1 MTRLLLL
8 AAALLAA
15 PAAAQNL
22 ISTGATS
29 GLRLYM
35 TNGNDFWLDPTSGN
49 ALVFKVNGN
58 AVSTMTAQGFWLVNG
73 VNSVSNTGV
82 TASSFTATVTGNT
95 QYSLQSASGII
106 VNNGGGVKAA
116 FFDGIHVGDGSR
128 LTGISG
134 GSPAAGSVTPGTFVP
149 GVLLPAG
156 NLINGPLA
164 SSVLPSSV
172 PYTSVT
178 NNFTASQGFGTASPQ
193 ATLDVNGSAQ
203 FGSGANKSTF
213 TASGTLSGPA
223 NDYDKAQ
230 ASLSGGGTVTWGGG
244 GGRLK
249 WTGRFIAIPLPQ
261 RTASAGYIDIY
272 QCSANIPAGQVFDG
286 VARACDAASGVILNG
301 WEALYAEHAVG
312 GSNGAVT
319 FRIVQYT
326 YGFSAPSNWILV
338 GAVNGDD
345 GSIRLGTGMVLKSG
359 GSFTAGVDAQYAQ
372 AGGSNASGTWGINIS
387 GNAATATSA
396 SGATALAANGANC
409 SAGNAPLGVDASGA
423 SEGCFDVATQ
433 VEMSQKYNLAA
444 LDDRTISPSE
454 ISNGNLVFGFTSWT
468 NNNASPF
475 ADFLHLRGYTD
486 SSGGNDNLVVFRKDQ
501 IGMRIYQQA
510 FGSAT
515 AYSTY
520 KDMAF
525 TDGSNASGTWGIA
538 ISGNAATASALAAN
552 GGDCAAGS
560 FPLGVNASGAAE
572 SCTTVS
578 SLAPTLTGGG
588 ASGTWGISISG
599 NAATATSAT
608 SATSAS
614 AATRLAS
621 SGDYV
626 WNAATLAQNLPNGIT
641 NSFVQAA
648 DGWPNYGTLINARS
662 YSSGGGGGLQLYSP
676 YGSGYG
682 GTALRYRTADYSADS
697 VNPPWTAFK
706 TLLDSANYNSYAP
719 TLTGGGASGSWGI
732 NITGSAGSA
741 ASATT
746 ASSLAADPADCS
758 AGNAPLGV
766 TASGAA
772 SGCFDVA
779 TQAELNSYG
788 ASASVRYLSSPDGDR
803 ANHIAPNALVR
814 NLQLDF
820 KNASAVGGT
829 GNYSGVLTYSP
840 WDGTTAS
847 TGDPSYQIAFYSNA
861 ANGNLPRMRIRNG
874 IDTTWNSWYNIWNA
888 SSDGAG
894 SGLDA
899 DLLDGLEMHAGTN
912 NEANKVVR
920 TDASGYIQAGWINTI
935 SGDNGTTAISRVYA
949 SNDGY
954 IRYYTLANFAAQIR
968 AQAAWNAVTTGDY
981 PVAQVLRWKN
991 YGQNHVIFDAS
1002 AGTAPD
1008 GTAVNNTNPQV
1019 AWAGT
1024 YPTLMGWNGAN
1035 TYGVR
1040 TYISNLADLASNS
1053 NQLGGLGAASFLRK
1067 DTSDT
1072 MAGNITY
1079 SNLRYSDIG
1088 VYDPVNTQSVWAMG
1102 AAYTLPVGGATNNY
1116 GNFYGLGWSYNP
1128 DYGGAGNNPQSKA
1141 GLNHQLL
1148 LMMAGVTQTALG
1160 NGIWTNGNITGTGN
1174 LTLTPANPS
1183 ITSGGS
1189 YITIPNGLYISGG
1202 TPYFQ
1207 NQIQARGGVHD
1218 DTNARLT
1225 LYGGTGGDTQT
1236 SGAMYFGT
1244 GGSYRV
1250 TSAGAGTLATTT
1262 LGSVLPPGDGT
1273 VGYDVGRSAL
1283 RWASMHAVGF
1293 YGSYFA
1299 GPDVAE
1305 RYPSAEA
1312 LEAGE
1317 LVVFDHAPDPKLTV
1331 LDQSATKDGGTVVA
1345 GKRVAVA
1352 VRRTTRA
1359 NQPAIGVV
1367 STAPGVSLQDPGD
1380 EKKPPVALM
1389 GRVPVKV
1396 TDEGGDIAI
1405 GDYLAASSKPGVAMK
1420 AASSAPTI
1428 GVALQAHKGKA
1439 DGRIL
1444 AFIRAGNGD
1453 GTALQ
1458 RLEEKNR
1465 SLEERVQRLER
1476 LLEK

>member
-1 MTRLLLL
+1 VTRLLLL

-22 ISTGATS
+22 ISTGASS

-49 ALVFKVNGN
+49 SLIFKVNGN

-73 VNSVSNTGV
+73 VNSVSNTGI

-95 QYSLQSASGII
+95 QYAIQSASGIV
-106 VNNGGGVKAA
+106 VNNGGGVKAG

-128 LTGISG
+128 LTGVGG
-134 GSPAAGSVTPGTFVP
+134 GSPPAGSVTPGTFVP

-156 NLINGPLA
+156 NLANGPLA
-164 SSVLPSSV
+164 SSILPSSV

-178 NNFTASQGFGTASPQ
+178 NNFTVNQGFGTASPQ
-193 ATLDVNGSAQ
+193 TNIDVNGTAQ

-223 NDYDKAQ
+223 NDYVKAQ
-230 ASLSGGGTVTWGGG
+230 ATLSGGGAVTWG

-272 QCSANIPAGQVFDG
+272 QCSANIPAGQVHDG
-286 VARACDAASGVILNG
+286 VARACDATNGVALNV

-312 GSNGAVT
+312 AGSGSVT
-319 FRIVQYT
+319 LRIVVYT
-326 YGFSAPSNWILV
+326 TSFNAPSNWVLV

-345 GSIRLGTGMVLKSG
+345 GSIKLGNGVTLKSG
-359 GSFTAGVDAQYAQ
+359 GSYGAGIDNQYAQ
-372 AGGSNASGTWGINIS
+372 AGGSNASGTWGINITGNAATATSATGATALASNGANCSAGNAALGVDASGAAEGCFDVATQVEMSQKNNLASLDDRTISPSEISNANAVFGFTSWANNNSAPYADYLHLRGYTDGSGGNDNLVLFRKDAIGMRIYQQTFGSGTAYSSFKDMAFTDGTNASGTWGIGITGNAGTATALAANGGDCSAGSFPLGVNASGAAESCTAVSSLAPSLTGTGASGTWGINIS

-396 SGATALAANGANC
+396 TNATN
-409 SAGNAPLGVDASGA
+409 
-423 SEGCFDVATQ
+423 
-433 VEMSQKYNLAA
+433 
-444 LDDRTISPSE
+444 
-454 ISNGNLVFGFTSWT
+454 
-468 NNNASPF
+468 
-475 ADFLHLRGYTD
+475 
-486 SSGGNDNLVVFRKDQ
+486 
-501 IGMRIYQQA
+501 
-510 FGSAT
+510 
-515 AYSTY
+515 
-520 KDMAF
+520 
-525 TDGSNASGTWGIA
+525 
-538 ISGNAATASALAAN
+538 
-552 GGDCAAGS
+552 
-560 FPLGVNASGAAE
+560 
-572 SCTTVS
+572 
-578 SLAPTLTGGG
+578 
-588 ASGTWGISISG
+588 
-599 NAATATSAT
+599 ATSA
-608 SATSAS
+608 A
-614 AATRLAS
+614 AATRVAS

-626 WNAATLAQNLPNGIT
+626 WSAATLAQNLPNGIT
-641 NSFVQAA
+641 NSFVQS
-648 DGWPNYGTLINARS
+648 GNGFPEYGTVINARA
-662 YSSGGGGGLQLYSP
+662 YSGGGGGGLQLYVP
-676 YGSGYG
+676 YGSAYG
-682 GTALRYRTADYSADS
+682 GTALRYRMADYSADNA
-697 VNPPWTAFK
+697 NPPWTAFK
-706 TLLDSANYNSYAP
+706 TLLDSANYNSYSP
-719 TLTGGGASGSWGI
+719 TLTGTGASGSWGI
-732 NITGSAGSA
+732 NITGNA
-741 ASATT
+741 AT
-746 ASSLAADPADCS
+746 ASNSTNAGGLAVHS
-758 AGNAPLGV
+758 
-766 TASGAA
+766 
-772 SGCFDVA
+772 
-779 TQAELNSYG
+779 
-788 ASASVRYLSSPDGDR
+788 
-803 ANHIAPNALVR
+803 
-814 NLQLDF
+814 
-820 KNASAVGGT
+820 
-829 GNYSGVLTYSP
+829 
-840 WDGTTAS
+840 
-847 TGDPSYQIAFYSNA
+847 
-861 ANGNLPRMRIRNG
+861 
-874 IDTTWNSWYNIWNA
+874 
-888 SSDGAG
+888 
-894 SGLDA
+894 
-899 DLLDGLEMHAGTN
+899 GTN
-912 NEANKVVR
+912 NEANKIVR
-920 TDASGYIQAGWINTI
+920 TDVNGYIQAGWINTT

-949 SNDGY
+949 SNDAY

-968 AQAAWNAVTTGDY
+968 AIAAWNAVVGGDY

-1040 TYISNLADLASNS
+1040 TYISNIADLASNS
-1053 NQLGGLGAASFLRK
+1053 NQLGGLASSSFLRK

-1072 MAGNITY
+1072 MAGNITF
-1079 SNLRYSDIG
+1079 SNLRYGPIG
-1088 VYDPVNTQSVWAMG
+1088 VYDPANTQAVWTMG
-1102 AAYTLPVGGATNNY
+1102 AAYPLPFGGASNNY
-1116 GNFYGLGWSYNP
+1116 GGFYGLGWSYEPN
-1128 DYGGAGNNPQSKA
+1128 YGGAGNNPQSKS
-1141 GLNHQLL
+1141 GLSHQLL
-1148 LMMAGVTQTALG
+1148 LMHNGVTQSAIG
-1160 NGIWTNGNITGTGN
+1160 SGIWTNGTITGTGN
-1174 LTLTPANPS
+1174 IVLTPANPS
-1183 ITSGGS
+1183 ITSGSS
-1189 YITIPNGLYISGG
+1189 YITIPNGIYISGG

-1236 SGAMYFGT
+1236 SGHMYFGT

-1250 TSAGAGTLATTT
+1250 TSAGAGTFATSSFGGLNPTSDNVGVI
-1262 LGSVLPPGDGT
+1262 GSSG
-1273 VGYDVGRSAL
+1273 L
-1283 RWASMHAVGF
+1283 RWNRIHAVLH

-1305 RYPSAEA
+1305 RYPSAET

-1396 TDEGGDIAI
+1396 TDEGGDIAV

-1420 AASSAPTI
+1420 ASGSAPTI

-1465 SLEERVQRLER
+1465 SLEERVRRLEE
-1476 LLEK
+1476 LLAK